1 MSALEVFTV
10 GHSNRSEID
19 LIELL
24 RRHEINTVVDVRS
37 TPYSEWSPQFNRK
50 AIAATL
56 KGHDIAYSYLGDELG
71 VRSDDPSCYD
81 EENRVVYARLA
92 ATEQFRRGL
101 RRVVKGAQQ
110 RKLALMC
117 SEQDPIDCH
126 RSIMLAFAL
135 DRLGIGSSH
144 ILHSDDK
151 LETQKDLE
159 ERVLKLRNSGQLDMF
174 RDKHKQQDAAQIKY
188 EQIKRARKKQEQR
201 IAHRRR
207 TDASE
212 QRGTA

>member
-10 GHSNRSEID
+10 GHSNRSELD
-19 LIELL
+19 LVELL

-56 KGHDIAYSYLGDELG
+56 KEHDIAYSYLGDELG
-71 VRSDDPSCYD
+71 VRSDDPSCYGSD
-81 EENRVVYARLA
+81 GKVVYARLA

-101 RRVVKGAQQ
+101 RRVVKGAQR

-117 SEQDPIDCH
+117 SEQDPINCH

-144 ILHSDDK
+144 ILHSDDE
-151 LETQKDLE
+151 LEAQKELE
-159 ERVLKLRNSGQLDMF
+159 ERLLKLWGSGQLDMF
-174 RDKHKQQDAAQIKY
+174 RDKREQQDDAQIKY
-188 EQIKRARKKQEQR
+188 EQIKLARKNQEQR
-201 IAHRRR
+201 IAHRRP
-207 TDASE
+207 TGGSE
-212 QRGTA
+212 RRETA